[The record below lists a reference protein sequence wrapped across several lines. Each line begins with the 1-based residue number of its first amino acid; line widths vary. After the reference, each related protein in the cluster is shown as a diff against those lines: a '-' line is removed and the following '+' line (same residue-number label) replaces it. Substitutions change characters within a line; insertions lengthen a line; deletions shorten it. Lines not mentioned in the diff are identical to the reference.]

1 MHKPFVS
8 WRSLRENCHAEVFEI
23 PGFRVVSAIAG
34 LPVMMI
40 ELCYELLSHYHSQ
53 STAVLEIDD
62 TNCRKSAW
70 FCDKFLL
77 ARDHFFPEKG

>member
-1 MHKPFVS
+1 MT
-8 WRSLRENCHAEVFEI
+8 
-23 PGFRVVSAIAG
+23 
-34 LPVMMI
+34 I
-40 ELCYELLSHYHSQ
+40 ELCYELLSHYRSQ

-77 ARDHFFPEKG
+77 ACDHFFPEKG